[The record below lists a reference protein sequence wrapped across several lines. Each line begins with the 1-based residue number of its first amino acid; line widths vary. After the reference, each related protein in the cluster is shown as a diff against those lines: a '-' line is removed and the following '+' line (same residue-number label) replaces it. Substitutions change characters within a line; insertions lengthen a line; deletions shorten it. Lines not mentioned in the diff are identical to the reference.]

1 MGVVEPVS
9 LGRNEN
15 RSGCKFSSYFFL
27 FKVIM
32 LAKKIKVL
40 VVDDTIVY
48 RKAVS
53 DVLQEIPGVEVVGV
67 AHNGKIALSKVK
79 TLKPDLLTLDI
90 EMPEMNGIEVLE
102 HLRKEA
108 PTVSA
113 IMVSTLT
120 AEGGHM
126 TMKALELGAYD
137 FLLKPSTTN
146 IVDSKKQLRTLLTP
160 LIKAFQTGRTTVGS
174 MGGRARTVR
183 ARPVQQG
190 SRSQKTGPSVATQ
203 QRRSVRRGKSE
214 IVAIGISTG
223 GPNALSRMMPML
235 PGDLGVPVVL
245 VQHMPPVFTKSLA
258 ASLDAKCALTVKEA
272 EEGEPIMANVAYIA
286 PGGKQMKLV
295 ASTDGRNRLIKITN
309 DPPENSC
316 RPSVDYLFRSV
327 ADYYVGRT
335 TAVIMT
341 GMGSDGTKGLDILKK
356 KAAIVIGQD
365 QASCVVYG
373 MPKTPA
379 EKGLVDVV
387 APLDRIASEI
397 VKTVKG

>member
-1 MGVVEPVS
+1 
-9 LGRNEN
+9 
-15 RSGCKFSSYFFL
+15 
-27 FKVIM
+27 M

-53 DVLQEIPGVEVVGV
+53 DVLSEIPGVEVVGV
-67 AHNGKIALSKVK
+67 AHNGKIALSKIR

-102 HLRKEA
+102 QLQKYA
-108 PTVSA
+108 PETSA

-120 AEGGHM
+120 SEGGDM
-126 TMKALELGAYD
+126 TMKALQLGAYD
-137 FLLKPSTTN
+137 FLLKPATTN
-146 IVDSKKQLRTLLTP
+146 IADSKKELRVLLTP
-160 LIKAFQTGRTTVGS
+160 LIKAFQTGKTTVGS
-174 MGGRARTVR
+174 VGRPQPASPALKKCR
-183 ARPVQQG
+183 QQG
-190 SRSQKTGPSVATQ
+190 AAPPAAVTRPATM
-203 QRRSVRRGKSE
+203 RRGKSE
-214 IVAIGISTG
+214 IIAIGISTG

-235 PGDLGVPVVL
+235 PADIGVPLVL

-258 ASLDAKCALTVKEA
+258 GSLNAKCAISVKEA
-272 EEGEPIMANVAYIA
+272 EDGESIQPNVAYIA

-295 ASTDGRNRLIKITN
+295 ASTDGQNRLVKITN

-341 GMGSDGTKGLDILKK
+341 GMGSDGTKGLDVLKK
-356 KAAIVIGQD
+356 KGAIIIGQD
-365 QASCVVYG
+365 KASCVVYG

-379 EKGLVDVV
+379 EKGLIDVV
-387 APLDRIASEI
+387 APLDHIACEI
-397 VKTVKG
+397 VKTVK

>member
-1 MGVVEPVS
+1 
-9 LGRNEN
+9 
-15 RSGCKFSSYFFL
+15 
-27 FKVIM
+27 M
-32 LAKKIKVL
+32 LNKKIKVL

-53 DVLQEIPGVEVVGV
+53 DVLEEIPGIEVVGV
-67 AHNGKIALSKVK
+67 AHNGKIAMSKIR
-79 TLKPDLLTLDI
+79 TLKPNLLTLDI

-102 HLRKEA
+102 QLQKQA
-108 PTVSA
+108 PDVSA

-120 AEGGHM
+120 SEGGDM

-137 FLLKPSTTN
+137 FLLKPNTTN
-146 IVDSKKQLRTLLTP
+146 IADSKKELRNLLIP

-174 MGGRARTVR
+174 MGKQTRPV
-183 ARPVQQG
+183 ARPGISPRTPTRPVAA
-190 SRSQKTGPSVATQ
+190 SRKPAIG
-203 QRRSVRRGKSE
+203 RRGKSE
-214 IVAIGISTG
+214 IIALGISTG
-223 GPNALSRMMPML
+223 GPNALTRMIPML
-235 PGDLGVPVVL
+235 PGDLGVPIVL

-258 ASLDAKCALTVKEA
+258 GSLNAKSALTVKEA
-272 EEGEPIMANVAYIA
+272 VDGEAIQANVVYIA

-295 ASTDGRNRLIKITN
+295 ASTDGQNRLIKITN

-341 GMGSDGTKGLDILKK
+341 GMGSDGSKGLEILKQK
-356 KAAIVIGQD
+356 GAIVIGQD
-365 QASCVVYG
+365 KASCVVYG

-387 APLDRIASEI
+387 APLDRIAGEI
-397 VKTVKG
+397 IKTVR

>member
-1 MGVVEPVS
+1 M
-9 LGRNEN
+9 LHII
-15 RSGCKFSSYFFL
+15 SSSS
-27 FKVIM
+27 KKTMIT
-32 LAKKIKVL
+32 KKIKVL

-53 DVLQEIPGVEVVGV
+53 DVLAEIPGVDVVGV
-67 AHNGKIALSKVK
+67 AHNGKIAVSKIR

-102 HLRKEA
+102 WIQKNQ
-108 PTVSA
+108 PDVSA

-120 AEGGHM
+120 SEGGHM

-137 FLLKPSTTN
+137 FLLKPNTTN
-146 IVDSKKQLRTLLTP
+146 IVESKKQLRSMLTP

-174 MGGRARTVR
+174 MRGKPQARRPAPQARRQVS
-183 ARPVQQG
+183 ARPA
-190 SRSQKTGPSVATQ
+190 STPTST
-203 QRRSVRRGKSE
+203 RRTAVRRGKSE

-223 GPNALSRMMPML
+223 GPNALSSMLPML
-235 PGDLGVPVVL
+235 PADLGVPVVL

-258 ASLDAKCALTVKEA
+258 SSLDAKCKLSVKEA
-272 EEGEPIMANVAYIA
+272 EDGEAIQANVVYVA

-295 ASTDGRNRLIKITN
+295 ASTDGQNRLVKITN

-316 RPSVDYLFRSV
+316 RPAVDYLFRSV

-341 GMGSDGTKGLDILKK
+341 GMGMDGTKGLEVLKQK
-356 KAAIVIGQD
+356 GAIVIGQD
-365 QASCVVYG
+365 KASCVVYG
-373 MPKTPA
+373 MPKAPA
-379 EKGLVDVV
+379 ERGLVDVV